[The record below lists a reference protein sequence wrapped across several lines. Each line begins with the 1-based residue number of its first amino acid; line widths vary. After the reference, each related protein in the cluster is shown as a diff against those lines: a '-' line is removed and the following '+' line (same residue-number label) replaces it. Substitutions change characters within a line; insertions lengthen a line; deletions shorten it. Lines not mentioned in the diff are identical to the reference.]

1 MKLHI
6 EQSAAKWYKEQLELK
21 SGEYVRIYVRLG
33 GCGSVHPGLSLGI
46 TKDTPHDIGLEQI
59 AEDVHFY
66 MEKDNLWYLDNK
78 DLTISFDPENEEVS
92 MKVQ

>member
-6 EQSAAKWYKEQLELK
+6 EQSAAKWYKEQLQLE

-33 GCGSVHPGLSLGI
+33 GCGSVHPGLSLGV
-46 TKDTPHDIGLEQI
+46 TKDTPLDIGLEHVT
-59 AEDVHFY
+59 EDVHFY
-66 MEKDNLWYLDNK
+66 IEKDNLWYLENK
-78 DLTISFDPENEEVS
+78 DLTISFDAATEEVS